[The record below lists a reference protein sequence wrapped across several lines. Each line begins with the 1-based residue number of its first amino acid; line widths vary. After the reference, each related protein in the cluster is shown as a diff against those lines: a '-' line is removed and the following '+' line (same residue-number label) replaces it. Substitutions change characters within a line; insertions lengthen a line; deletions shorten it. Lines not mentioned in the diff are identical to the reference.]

1 MRGASITCP
10 LCEGRIA
17 FRRSELVNFVVNPS
31 QKGGKTYS
39 VRYCPRCIVQV
50 RSKVRSGSEQQDK
63 EIELA
68 KKTQR
73 ELMHDMYGRTK

>member
-10 LCEGRIA
+10 LCEGQISR
-17 FRRSELVNFVVNPS
+17 RRSELVNFVINPGQRGS
-31 QKGGKTYS
+31 KKFS
-39 VRYCPRCIVQV
+39 VRYCSRCVVQV
-50 RSKVRSGSEQQDK
+50 RAKVRVGSDRQAK

-73 ELMHDMYGRTK
+73 ELMHDMYGRNQ